1 MPTTEPSALRER
13 LRRTL
18 RDALRARDA
27 VAAGALRSAI
37 SAIDNAEAVPVGADG
52 RLSLN
57 PLGTVGVGAAEAT
70 RRALDDDEI
79 LRIVRAEVADR
90 MAAAAQYERLGQVDA
105 AGRMRSGAEL
115 LAAIAA
121 DAS

>member
-1 MPTTEPSALRER
+1 MPPTEPRALRER

-37 SAIDNAEAVPVGADG
+37 AAIDNAEAVPGG
-52 RLSLN
+52 SEGWLSTN
-57 PLGTVGVGAAEAT
+57 PMGAAGLGAT
-70 RRALDDDEI
+70 EVARRELSAEEM
-79 LRIVRAEVADR
+79 LRIVLAEAADR
-90 MAAAAQYERLGQVDA
+90 RAAAAQYERLGQIDA
-105 AGRMRSGAEL
+105 AARMRSSADL
-115 LAAIAA
+115 LSAIV

>member
-1 MPTTEPSALRER
+1 MPTTEPCALRER

-37 SAIDNAEAVPVGADG
+37 AAIDNAESVPGV
-52 RLSLN
+52 SLGVRSSQ
-57 PLGTVGVGAAEAT
+57 PLGVTGVGAAEVP
-70 RRALDDDEI
+70 RRELDTEEM
-79 LRIVRAEVADR
+79 LRIVRAEAADR

-105 AGRMRSGAEL
+105 AARMRSGAEL
-115 LAAIAA
+115 LAAIV

>member
-1 MPTTEPSALRER
+1 VPPTEPCALRER

-37 SAIDNAEAVPVGADG
+37 AAIDNAEAVPAGA
-52 RLSLN
+52 RSTR
-57 PLGTVGVGAAEAT
+57 PLGAAGLGATEVRRRELDAE
-70 RRALDDDEI
+70 EI
-79 LRIVRAEVADR
+79 SRIVRSEAADR
-90 MAAAAQYERLGQVDA
+90 MAAAAQYERLGQIDA
-105 AGRMRSGAEL
+105 AARMRSSAEL
-115 LAAIAA
+115 LAAIV